1 MLLAL
6 ILRKPLFF
14 TAVLRIPTFLIP
26 PFPFMALSPDVQQK
40 INTWLTGNYDATTK
54 ADIQQLVAT
63 GQDDALNDAFYRDLE
78 FGTGGL
84 RGVMGAGSNRMNRYT
99 LGMATQG
106 LSNYLLR
113 SFGGQEIKVAIAHD
127 SRNNSKE
134 FARIAADIFSA
145 NGITV
150 YLFDAL
156 RPTPELSYAIRYLGC
171 QSGCVVTAS
180 HNPKEYNGFKVY
192 WNDGAQVVAPHDEN
206 IIEEVQNIQSVDE
219 VKFQAD
225 ESKVHLIGQELDDAY
240 LAQVQQL
247 SIDPAAI
254 QRQSDLKI
262 VYTPLHGTGIT
273 LVPKALERF
282 GFRNVHVVQEQATP
296 DGNFP
301 TVQSP
306 NPEEKAAMQLAL
318 DQAKALDAD
327 IVLATDPDADRVG
340 MAVKNDKGEWVL
352 LNGNQ
357 TAALLTQYIL
367 SARKRAGKMTD
378 KDFIVYTIVT
388 SDVLGDIARA
398 HQVKAYNTLTGF
410 KYIAGIIR
418 ELEGQETYI
427 CGGEE
432 SYGFMIGDFVRDK
445 DAVSAC
451 ALVAEMAA
459 VAKDQGRTLYEEM
472 EQMYAEYGLY
482 KEHLISLTKKGQ
494 RGAEEIQ
501 EMMRDLRANPPA
513 TIAGSPVVE
522 IRDYK
527 TGKITDKKTGQ
538 TTETGLESSNVLQFL
553 TEDGSK
559 ISARPSGTEPKI
571 KFYFSVKQPL
581 KSTVDFG
588 LADRTLDQRIQA
600 IIEDMQ
606 LK

>member
-1 MLLAL
+1 
-6 ILRKPLFF
+6 
-14 TAVLRIPTFLIP
+14 
-26 PFPFMALSPDVQQK
+26 MALTSEVQQK
-40 INTWLTGNYDATTK
+40 INTWLTGNYDAATQEE
-54 ADIQQLVAT
+54 IRQLQSQN
-63 GQDDALNDAFYRDLE
+63 QDELLSDAFYRDLE

-106 LSNYLLR
+106 LSNYLLQQ
-113 SFGGQEIKVAIAHD
+113 FPGQEVKVAVAHD

-156 RPTPELSYAIRYLGC
+156 RPTPELSFTIRQLGC

-192 WNDGAQVVAPHDEN
+192 WNDGAQVVAPHDKN
-206 IIEEVQNIQSVDE
+206 IIREVEAIRSVDE

-225 ESKVHLIGQELDDAY
+225 EAKVHLISADLDAAY
-240 LAQVQQL
+240 LAKVKAL
-247 SIDPAAI
+247 SINPAAI
-254 QRQSDLKI
+254 QRQHDLKI
-262 VYTPLHGTGIT
+262 VFTPLHGTGIT
-273 LVPKALERF
+273 LVPQALAQL
-282 GFRNVHVVQEQATP
+282 GFDNVHIVEAQATP

-306 NPEEKAAMQLAL
+306 NPEEKVAMQMAL
-318 DQAKALDAD
+318 DQAKQLDAD
-327 IVLATDPDADRVG
+327 LVLATDPDADRVG
-340 MAVKNDKGEWVL
+340 IAVKNTAGEWVL
-352 LNGNQ
+352 VNGNQ
-357 TAALLTQYIL
+357 TAALLTYYSL
-367 SARKRAGKMTD
+367 SARKQAGKMTE

-388 SDVLGDIARA
+388 SEVLGDIARA
-398 HQVKAYNTLTGF
+398 HGVKSYQTLTGF
-410 KYIAGIIR
+410 KYIAGLIR
-418 ELEGQETYI
+418 ELEGKETYI
-427 CGGEE
+427 GGGEE
-432 SYGFMIGDFVRDK
+432 SYGYMLGDFVRDK

-451 ALVAEMAA
+451 AMLAEMAA
-459 VAKDQGRTLYEEM
+459 VAKDNGRTLYEEM
-472 EQMYAEYGLY
+472 TQMYATYGLY
-482 KEHLISLTKKGQ
+482 QESLISLTKKGQ

-513 TIAGSPVVE
+513 TIAGSEVTE
-522 IRDYK
+522 LRDYQ
-527 TGKITDKKTGQ
+527 TGKIRDLRTGQ
-538 TTETGLESSNVLQFL
+538 EKPTGLEASNVLQFI
-553 TEDGSK
+553 TADGSK

-571 KFYFSVKQPL
+571 KFYFSVKAPL
-581 KSTVDFG
+581 SSAADFEQG
-588 LADRTLDQRIQA
+588 EQQLNQRIAA

>member
-1 MLLAL
+1 
-6 ILRKPLFF
+6 
-14 TAVLRIPTFLIP
+14 
-26 PFPFMALSPDVQQK
+26 MALTPDVQQK
-40 INTWLTGNYDATTK
+40 INTWLSGNYDADTK
-54 ADIQQLVAT
+54 ASLHQQVEAN
-63 GQDDALNDAFYRDLE
+63 DEDALNDAFYRDLE

-84 RGVMGAGSNRMNRYT
+84 RGVMGNGSNRMNRYT

-106 LSNYLLR
+106 LCNYLLR
-113 SFGGQEIKVAIAHD
+113 SFPNQEIKVAIAHD
-127 SRNNSKE
+127 SRNNSPA
-134 FARIAADIFSA
+134 FARIAANIFSA

-156 RPTPELSYAIRYLGC
+156 RPTPALSFAIRYLGC

-192 WNDGAQVVAPHDEN
+192 WQDGAQVVAPHDEN
-206 IIEEVQNIQSVDE
+206 IIGEVQNIQSVDE
-219 VKFQAD
+219 VKFEAD
-225 ESKVHLIGQELDDAY
+225 LSKIHLIGQDVDDAY

-247 SIDPAAI
+247 SINPEVV
-254 QRQSDLKI
+254 QRQHDLKI
-262 VYTPLHGTGIT
+262 VYTPLHGTGVT
-273 LVPKALERF
+273 LVPPALQRF
-282 GFRNVHVVQEQATP
+282 GFTNVHVLEAQATP

-301 TVQSP
+301 TVVSP

-318 DQAKALDAD
+318 GKAKELDAD

-340 MAVKNDKGEWVL
+340 VGVKNGQGEWVL

-357 TAALLTQYIL
+357 TAALLTNYIL
-367 SARKRAGKMTD
+367 SARAKAGKMTD

-388 SDVLGDIARA
+388 SDVLGEIARR
-398 HQVKAYNTLTGF
+398 HQVKAYQTLTGF

-451 ALVAEMAA
+451 AMIAEMAA
-459 VAKDQGRTLYEEM
+459 VAKANGHSLYEEM
-472 EQMYAEYGLY
+472 ERMYAEYGLY
-482 KEHLISLTKKGQ
+482 KEDLISLTKKGQ

-513 TIAGSPVVE
+513 TIAGSPVVQ

-527 TGKITDKKTGQ
+527 TGKVRDMNSGQ

-553 TEDGSK
+553 TADGSK
-559 ISARPSGTEPKI
+559 VSARPSGTEPKI
-571 KFYFSVKQPL
+571 KFYFSVRQPL
-581 KSTVDFG
+581 KSAVDFG
-588 LADRTLDQRIQA
+588 LADRILDQRIA
-600 IIEDMQ
+600 TIIEDMQ